1 MSLPTESL
9 IHFTRRA
16 ERFGFVGTF
25 GIRPGGALLFRSMQ
39 PDDRR
44 TETGRRCGKE
54 STMIVGVIGS
64 GSIGPDLAYGFLSAL
79 AAGEGGKVYLLD
91 IKKEA
96 LDAGVGR
103 IEGYIGKALAR
114 GRMSQKDA
122 DATRAAL
129 IPTMDIKDL
138 AACDY
143 VLEAATEDLKTK
155 KVILRNLENVVRAD
169 CLIGFATS
177 AIPRSRIASE
187 ALHPERCFVNHP
199 FYPAWRALPIEVV
212 ASGDAKFSAR
222 MLEVLRKLG
231 KVPIITADV
240 PAFAADDIFSNYI
253 CEAMRIAEEGIA
265 TPAQVDYIVNSAIG
279 GGGPFNVMDLTH
291 GNVLIVHIQELMQEA
306 HGGKLW
312 FAPPAYLV
320 KQGAKAW
327 HNPKAPGDP
336 KHTEAQAKQV
346 LDRILAVLLGRTY
359 AVAENGVCDPSDLN
373 WLIRM
378 SLGFNEGTLDLGQKL
393 GADRVAELCLS
404 YQKAH
409 PDFPVPKCVA
419 EKKLPA
425 YLRDVVVERDGNLAV
440 VMVRRPEFK
449 NALCMQAV
457 QELKTA
463 FETLDKDP
471 KIQGVVFT
479 GYEGA
484 LSGADINELAI
495 LNTREETEGI
505 CYKAHPVQALIAGMK
520 KPVVAAVNGPV
531 MGGGAEFCMA
541 CHARVVGQNLVFGQ
555 PEVNLGIVPGY
566 GATQR
571 LPRLIGVD
579 KALELLR
586 TGRSIGAKEAC
597 ALGWATGEPVDDP
610 VSAAKDLLRQHIA
623 GKVKLATV
631 NPAPIAVPDPIP
643 NVDIGQ
649 RSLLIDAI
657 LVDAVKRGVQLP
669 LDKGLV
675 VEAKAFAATKETID
689 ADIGIKNFTMNGP
702 RTPAAFMHE

>member
-1 MSLPTESL
+1 
-9 IHFTRRA
+9 
-16 ERFGFVGTF
+16 
-25 GIRPGGALLFRSMQ
+25 
-39 PDDRR
+39 
-44 TETGRRCGKE
+44 
-54 STMIVGVIGS
+54 MIVGVIGS

-114 GRMSQKDA
+114 GRMSQKAA

-155 KVILRNLENVVRAD
+155 RIILRNLENVVRAD

-177 AIPRSRIASE
+177 AIPRAQIASE

-199 FYPAWRALPIEVV
+199 FYPAWRALPVEVV
-212 ASGDAKFSAR
+212 ASGDAKLSAR

-253 CEAMRIAEEGIA
+253 CEAMRIAEEGVA
-265 TPAQVDYIVNSAIG
+265 TPAQIDNIVNNAIG

-306 HGGKLW
+306 HSGNPW

-327 HNPKAPGDP
+327 HDPKAPG
-336 KHTEAQAKQV
+336 KTKATKAQQKQV
-346 LDRILAVLLGRTY
+346 LDRILAVVLGRTF

-378 SLGFNEGTLDLGQKL
+378 SLGFNEGTLDLGHKL
-393 GADRVAELCLS
+393 GADRVAELCLD
-404 YQKAH
+404 YKKAF
-409 PDFPVPKCVA
+409 PKFPVPKCVI
-419 EKKLPA
+419 EKKLPV
-425 YLRDVVVERDGNLAV
+425 YLRDVVVERDGDLAV
-440 VMVRRPEFK
+440 VMVRRPEVK
-449 NALCMQAV
+449 NALCMQAI
-457 QELKTA
+457 QELRAA

-484 LSGADINELAI
+484 LSGADINELAN
-495 LNTREETEGI
+495 LKTREEAEGI
-505 CYKAHPVQALIAGMK
+505 CLKAYPVHAFITGMK
-520 KPVVAAVNGPV
+520 KPVVAAVDGPV
-531 MGGGAEFCMA
+531 MGGGAEFCSA
-541 CHARVVGQNLVFGQ
+541 CHARVVGPHLLFAQ
-555 PEVNLGIVPGY
+555 PEVNLGIVPGN

-571 LPRLIGVD
+571 LPRLVGVER
-579 KALELLR
+579 ALELLR
-586 TGRSIGAKEAC
+586 TARTIGAEEAC
-597 ALGWATGEPVDDP
+597 ALGWAYGKPAADP
-610 VSAAKDLLRQHIA
+610 IGAAKDLIRQHIA
-623 GKVKLATV
+623 GNIRLATV
-631 NPAPIAVPDPIP
+631 NPAPLAIPDPIP
-643 NVDIGQ
+643 NVDIGH
-649 RSLLIDAI
+649 RSLKIDAI

-669 LDKGLV
+669 LDEGLI
-675 VEAKAFAATKETID
+675 VEAKAFADTKETVD
-689 ADIGIKNFTMNGP
+689 ADIGFQNFVMNGA
-702 RTPAAFMHE
+702 RVPAAFMHE